1 MIKKLLGILVLGFL
15 FGGNVYAKEIILDK
29 CYPSYRDSYNSDQL
43 NHHYFKIDTSR
54 KIMNSVVNWKKKQ
67 KNLPKVHIVQYN
79 LNFIDTNFVKGFVA
93 ELDGSN
99 SSIEVLVNL
108 NEKTISLDGSSI
120 ITCE

>member
-1 MIKKLLGILVLGFL
+1 MKKILGIIVLGLL
-15 FGGNVYAKEIILDK
+15 FSGNVNAKEIILDK
-29 CYPSYRDSYNSDQL
+29 CYPNYRNDYNSDQL
-43 NHHYFKIDTSR
+43 NHYYFRIDTSR

-93 ELDGSN
+93 ELNGSN
-99 SSIEVLVNL
+99 SSIEVLVDL
-108 NEKTISLDGSSI
+108 NKKTISLDGLSMF

>member
-1 MIKKLLGILVLGFL
+1 MVLGL
-15 FGGNVYAKEIILDK
+15 LLSGNAYAKEIILDK

-108 NEKTISLDGSSI
+108 NEKTISLDGLSI

>member
-1 MIKKLLGILVLGFL
+1 MKKLLSVILVICSLL
-15 FGGNVYAKEIILDK
+15 GGNAYAEEIMLDK
-29 CYPSYRDSYNSDQL
+29 CYPSYRNSYNSDQL
-43 NHHYFKIDTSR
+43 NHHYFKINTSR

-67 KNLPKVHIVQYN
+67 ENLPKVHIVQYN

-99 SSIEVLVNL
+99 SSIEVIVDL
-108 NEKTISLDGSSI
+108 NKKTILIDGVSI

>member
-1 MIKKLLGILVLGFL
+1 MKKLLSVILVICSLL
-15 FGGNVYAKEIILDK
+15 CGNAYAEEIMLDK
-29 CYPSYRDSYNSDQL
+29 CYPSYRNSYNSDQL
-43 NHHYFKIDTSR
+43 NHHYFKINTSR

-67 KNLPKVHIVQYN
+67 ENLPKVHIVQYN

-99 SSIEVLVNL
+99 SSIEVIVDL
-108 NEKTISLDGSSI
+108 NEKTILIDGVSI